1 MSYSKRT
8 DSHWARDIFSSSHFP
23 FRFFTFLLHNSSNI
37 MLFQIFPRFLIQVYP
52 LLIISL
58 FMFSPCFSG
67 LRNCHCGTFLKVVAT
82 QAPDA
87 RFQPNL
93 QICIKNLDAKDL
105 HWEQDFVAHGFL
117 LPNWRWYQVKARV
130 VEWSKLLTQ
139 GHEKPCQ
146 VQQIEVPV
154 KFNKSRYL
162 PIAKTPPDLAEY
174 PYPNTS
180 LIVSGP

>member
-93 QICIKNLDAKDL
+93 QILGDFPRSGIRNKQVSDIESGYPDIESGYRIFINCSNLRKVIHTKL
-105 HWEQDFVAHGFL
+105 DFH
-117 LPNWRWYQVKARV
+117 
-130 VEWSKLLTQ
+130 
-139 GHEKPCQ
+139 
-146 VQQIEVPV
+146 
-154 KFNKSRYL
+154 
-162 PIAKTPPDLAEY
+162 
-174 PYPNTS
+174 
-180 LIVSGP
+180 